1 MVSIFITLYSI
12 YYILF
17 SIKRIKR
24 RYIIKN
30 QIQKLQNEDIYYV
43 TKNFLLMMIKV
54 ITDIIFD
61 ILRNKSKKK
70 KQNKNCSCFKPAFK
84 MLNCN
89 YLYSMYKIR

>member
-30 QIQKLQNEDIYYV
+30 QIQKLQNEDIYYI

-61 ILRNKSKKK
+61 ILRNESKKK
-70 KQNKNCSCFKPAFK
+70 SKIKIARV
-84 MLNCN
+84 LNPLLKC
-89 YLYSMYKIR
+89 

>member
-30 QIQKLQNEDIYYV
+30 QIQKLQNEDIYV

-54 ITDIIFD
+54 ITGIIFD
-61 ILRNKSKKK
+61 ILRNESKKK
-70 KQNKNCSCFKPAFK
+70 AK
-84 MLNCN
+84 
-89 YLYSMYKIR
+89 

>member
-12 YYILF
+12 YILF

-54 ITDIIFD
+54 ITGIIFD
-61 ILRNKSKKK
+61 ILRNESKKK
-70 KQNKNCSCFKPAFK
+70 AK
-84 MLNCN
+84 
-89 YLYSMYKIR
+89 

>member
-17 SIKRIKR
+17 SIKRIKT

-54 ITDIIFD
+54 ITGIIFD
-61 ILRNKSKKK
+61 ILRNESKKK
-70 KQNKNCSCFKPAFK
+70 AK
-84 MLNCN
+84 
-89 YLYSMYKIR
+89 

>member
-17 SIKRIKR
+17 SIKRIKK

-54 ITDIIFD
+54 ITGIIFD
-61 ILRNKSKKK
+61 ILRNESKKK
-70 KQNKNCSCFKPAFK
+70 AK
-84 MLNCN
+84 
-89 YLYSMYKIR
+89 

>member
-61 ILRNKSKKK
+61 ILRNESKKK
-70 KQNKNCSCFKPAFK
+70 SKIKIARV
-84 MLNCN
+84 LNPLLKC
-89 YLYSMYKIR
+89 

>member
-43 TKNFLLMMIKV
+43 TKNFLLMMIKI
-54 ITDIIFD
+54 ITGIIFD
-61 ILRNKSKKK
+61 ILRNESKKK
-70 KQNKNCSCFKPAFK
+70 AK
-84 MLNCN
+84 
-89 YLYSMYKIR
+89 

>member
-30 QIQKLQNEDIYYV
+30 QIQKLQNEDIYYI

-54 ITDIIFD
+54 ITGIIFD
-61 ILRNKSKKK
+61 ILRNESKKK
-70 KQNKNCSCFKPAFK
+70 SKIKIARV
-84 MLNCN
+84 LNPLLKC
-89 YLYSMYKIR
+89 

>member
-24 RYIIKN
+24 KYIIKN

-54 ITDIIFD
+54 ITGIIFD
-61 ILRNKSKKK
+61 ILRNESKKK
-70 KQNKNCSCFKPAFK
+70 AK
-84 MLNCN
+84 
-89 YLYSMYKIR
+89 

>member
-61 ILRNKSKKK
+61 ILRNESKKK
-70 KQNKNCSCFKPAFK
+70 AK
-84 MLNCN
+84 
-89 YLYSMYKIR
+89 

>member
-30 QIQKLQNEDIYYV
+30 QIQKLQNEDMYYV

-54 ITDIIFD
+54 ITGIIFD
-61 ILRNKSKKK
+61 ILRNESKKK
-70 KQNKNCSCFKPAFK
+70 AK
-84 MLNCN
+84 
-89 YLYSMYKIR
+89 

>member
-17 SIKRIKR
+17 SIKRIKT

-30 QIQKLQNEDIYYV
+30 QIQKLQNEDIYV

-54 ITDIIFD
+54 ITGIIFD
-61 ILRNKSKKK
+61 ILRNESKKK
-70 KQNKNCSCFKPAFK
+70 AK
-84 MLNCN
+84 
-89 YLYSMYKIR
+89 

>member
-54 ITDIIFD
+54 ITGIIFD
-61 ILRNKSKKK
+61 ILRNESKKK
-70 KQNKNCSCFKPAFK
+70 AK
-84 MLNCN
+84 
-89 YLYSMYKIR
+89 

>member
-30 QIQKLQNEDIYYV
+30 QIQKLQNEDIYV
-43 TKNFLLMMIKV
+43 TKNFLLMMIKI
-54 ITDIIFD
+54 ITGIIFD
-61 ILRNKSKKK
+61 ILRNESKKK
-70 KQNKNCSCFKPAFK
+70 AK
-84 MLNCN
+84 
-89 YLYSMYKIR
+89 